1 VSLLLLAESNGGE
14 TADKGC
20 ERQLQQ
26 ECHLARQ
33 RRQDAEA
40 TEDKYA
46 VGPWLIALFVF
57 LVCGSAI
64 FEIIRYVKSGF

>member
-1 VSLLLLAESNGGE
+1 MA
-14 TADKGC
+14 AK
-20 ERQLQQ
+20 
-26 ECHLARQ
+26 Q
-33 RRQDAEA
+33 RIKVANDNFSKNVTSRGNVAKTLKP